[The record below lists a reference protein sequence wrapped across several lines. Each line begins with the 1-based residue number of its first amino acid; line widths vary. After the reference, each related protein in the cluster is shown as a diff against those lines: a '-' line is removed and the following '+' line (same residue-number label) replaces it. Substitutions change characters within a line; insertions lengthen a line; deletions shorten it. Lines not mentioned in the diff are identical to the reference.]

1 MSNPLHQALANA
13 QLRPFWPGL
22 TTKRRLTV
30 YEGLFRLGPDLWR
43 GCAYSQNF
51 AFHPQMRGYA
61 LPAKRLS

>member
-13 QLRPFWPGL
+13 QLRPGL
-22 TTKRRLTV
+22 TTKGRLTV

-61 LPAKRLS
+61 LPANRLS